1 MNPKRKLLLLFLLM
15 FLAVLSS
22 GLLGGCSAKEA
33 GGEHAFP
40 MSHLEGAPAEVL
52 NAPAD
57 VLDAYAFA
65 VANPE
70 IMKELPCYCGCGAMG
85 HTSNYGCYVSAVDAS
100 GNVTYDTHALGC
112 SICVDITLDAMRM
125 LKQGKALPEIR
136 AFVDDSYARYG
147 PSNLP

>member
-1 MNPKRKLLLLFLLM
+1 MYPNRKFLILFLLS
-15 FLAVLSS
+15 FLAVLGS
-22 GLLGGCSAKEA
+22 GLLTGCSAKEA
-33 GGEHAFP
+33 GGEQAFP

-52 NAPAD
+52 NAPAA
-57 VLDAYAFA
+57 VRDAYAFA

-70 IMKELPCYCGCGAMG
+70 IVKELPCYCGCGAMG
-85 HTSNYGCYVSAVDAS
+85 HTSNYACYVSAVDAS
-100 GNVTYDTHALGC
+100 GNVSYDTHALGC

-136 AFVDDSYARYG
+136 TFVDDTYARYG

>member
-1 MNPKRKLLLLFLLM
+1 MIHNRKPLLAFLLI
-15 FLAVLSS
+15 FLSVLLSS
-22 GLLGGCSAKEA
+22 LLGGCSAKEA
-33 GGEHAFP
+33 NGEQPFP

-52 NAPAD
+52 NAPAA
-57 VLDAYAFA
+57 VRDAYAFA

-70 IMKELPCYCGCGAMG
+70 VLKELPCYCGCGAMG
-85 HTSNYGCYVSAVDAS
+85 HTSNYACYVSAVDAS
-100 GNVTYDTHALGC
+100 GSVSYDTHALGC

-136 AFVDDSYARYG
+136 AFVDDTYSRYG